1 MSWRV
6 GMKSV
11 YLEGALNGFILT
23 HVQGL
28 DELLDLI
35 LTPPILSLP
44 PGQLLPLLC
53 EVGVLVQRLLVHM
66 AAKHKASQLRNTKS
80 SVIAELHWEVAV
92 PVQMAVAQVQG
103 QQSLCKRCIYCHM
116 TARDVFI
123 QQIQE

>member
-44 PGQLLPLLC
+44 PGQLL
-53 EVGVLVQRLLVHM
+53 LVHM
-66 AAKHKASQLRNTKS
+66 AAKHKASQLRNTQS

-123 QQIQE
+123 QQIQK